1 LEKKTGKMQ
10 EIRDLLSLGTY
21 KNFEFEVPIKMAEN
35 VIILKIRMNFEKFK
49 ELNLLSYRL
58 SFL

>member
-1 LEKKTGKMQ
+1 MQ